1 MRRIAGLAGLVA
13 CAVIGGVAAQG
24 QKTVPELSKLAADF
38 SAAVT
43 AGNAAKV
50 ASLYTADATFMPPN
64 EAAIRGTAG
73 IQGWFQKQMDQ
84 GAAKLTL
91 SPTESRISGDL
102 AFEVGNYTF
111 SLKPKTGQPIND
123 KGKYIVVLRKDG
135 ATWKISHDI
144 FNSDL
149 PPQPPP
155 PAK

>member
-1 MRRIAGLAGLVA
+1 MRRIAVLAGFVA
-13 CAVIGGVAAQG
+13 AAVAGGVAQG
-24 QKTVPELSKLAADF
+24 QKTVPELSKIAADF
-38 SAAVT
+38 GAAVT

-50 ASLYTADATFMPPN
+50 TSLYTADATFMPPN
-64 EAAIRGTAG
+64 EAAIRGSAG

-84 GAAKLTL
+84 GPAKLTL

-102 AFEVGNYTF
+102 AFETGNYTL
-111 SLKPKTGQPIND
+111 SAKPKTGPPVND

-135 ATWKISHDI
+135 TTWKISHDI

-149 PPQPPP
+149 PPPPP

>member
-1 MRRIAGLAGLVA
+1 MRRIAVVAGLVA
-13 CAVIGGVAAQG
+13 LAAIGSVAAQG

-38 SAAVT
+38 GAAVT

-50 ASLYTADATFMPPN
+50 ASFYTADATFMPPN
-64 EAAIRGTAG
+64 EAAIRGSAG
-73 IQGWFQKQMDQ
+73 IQGWFQKQIDQ

-102 AFEVGNYTF
+102 AFEVGNYEL
-111 SLKPKTGQPIND
+111 SVKPKTGQPIND
-123 KGKYIVVLRKDG
+123 KGKYIVLFRKDG
-135 ATWKISHDI
+135 TTWKISHDI

-155 PAK
+155 AK

>member
-1 MRRIAGLAGLVA
+1 MRRIAVLAGLVA
-13 CAVIGGVAAQG
+13 VAVAGAVAQG
-24 QKTVPELSKLAADF
+24 QKTVPELSKIAADF
-38 SAAVT
+38 GAAVT

-50 ASLYTADATFMPPN
+50 ASFYTADATFMPPN

-84 GAAKLTL
+84 GPGKLTL

-102 AFEVGNYTF
+102 TFEMGNYTL
-111 SLKPKTGQPIND
+111 SAKPKTGQPVND

-135 ATWKISHDI
+135 TTWKISNDI

-149 PPQPPP
+149 PPPP